1 MNIGKWRF
9 PAIITGFALNYGAYF
24 AEIYRSGIVSMD
36 RGHQSVVVTDRKEVN
51 AETFVVLNILIRV
64 RVLVQIPHH
73 CEESGLV
80 TVETAPRMEA
90 DVWLSVFLPRG
101 DGK

>member
-1 MNIGKWRF
+1 MNRLSVVKGKAACLKLIIF
-9 PAIITGFALNYGAYF
+9 PF
-24 AEIYRSGIVSMD
+24 VSMD
-36 RGHQSVVVTDRKEVN
+36 CSHQFVVVTHRKKVDT
-51 AETFVVLNILIRV
+51 ETLSVLNILIRV

-73 CEESGLV
+73 CEEGGLIP
-80 TVETAPRMEA
+80 VETAPRMEA